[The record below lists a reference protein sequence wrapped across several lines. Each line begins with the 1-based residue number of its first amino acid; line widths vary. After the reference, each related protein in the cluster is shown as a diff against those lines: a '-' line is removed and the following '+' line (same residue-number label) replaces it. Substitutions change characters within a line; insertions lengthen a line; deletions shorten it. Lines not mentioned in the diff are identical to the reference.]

1 MIVLFVGTPGSG
13 KGTQA
18 DLVSEKFNLYH
29 FSTGEVFREMS
40 GPESEEIDAY
50 MKRGDLVP
58 DEIVI
63 KVFKNYLENKKLYDN
78 LIIDGSPR
86 SLYQYKKFKEFFN
99 DKNKSISAAFFIKI
113 SDDEAV
119 KRLTARREDIK
130 THEIYNLITNPP
142 GPEVNESDLI
152 QREDDTEVAVRER
165 LRVQKVPDE
174 LLAALKEDGILHE
187 IDGERLIDVIF
198 NDISEKLK
206 VIEEKNDK

>member
-1 MIVLFVGTPGSG
+1 M
-13 KGTQA
+13 
-18 DLVSEKFNLYH
+18 
-29 FSTGEVFREMS
+29 
-40 GPESEEIDAY
+40 
-50 MKRGDLVP
+50 
-58 DEIVI
+58 
-63 KVFKNYLENKKLYDN
+63 
-78 LIIDGSPR
+78 
-86 SLYQYKKFKEFFN
+86 
-99 DKNKSISAAFFIKI
+99 
-113 SDDEAV
+113 
-119 KRLTARREDIK
+119 TARREDIK